1 MGDAERVSRTAAAD
15 AESGDLC
22 YSRSP
27 RGFAAG
33 GSRRAD
39 GTGTPGR
46 GPPCG
51 GVLALQRSTRAS
63 LHGSILRTA
72 GNEVIGMNFLQFM
85 MTNRQQVL
93 DLTLEHIT
101 LAGVAT
107 LLAPLVRIP
116 LGIPFTRFP
125 QLSKPV
131 ARRPNIS

>member
-1 MGDAERVSRTAAAD
+1 MGEGERVAGTAGAD

-33 GSRRAD
+33 GSRRTD

-85 MTNRQQVL
+85 MTNRQQLL

-101 LAGVAT
+101 LAGVAK
-107 LLAPLVRIP
+107 LLAEPVGTP
-116 LGIPFTRFP
+116 LGILITRFP